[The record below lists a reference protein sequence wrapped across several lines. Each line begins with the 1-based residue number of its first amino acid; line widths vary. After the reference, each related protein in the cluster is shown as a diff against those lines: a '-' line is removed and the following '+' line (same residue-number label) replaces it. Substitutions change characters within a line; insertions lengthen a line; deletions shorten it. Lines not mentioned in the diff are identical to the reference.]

1 MFDQPSMKIAS
12 ASEVRNVLAE
22 IAATDFPTI
31 VELRQAVEPVLR
43 ALAQAPEILREL
55 LDGSLPGAC
64 ERDKDAVKLVLWR
77 CPETKAALRLHR
89 FLGSGPDRPHSHRW
103 PFVTHILR
111 GEYRHAIY
119 AVSGDLREGLDLD
132 DLILTTERI
141 EREGTAYALDH
152 RVIHVVDP
160 DPDALT
166 LMFRGPARSD
176 KLLVIDQG
184 AGDTYWHFGSTEAE
198 GQQNRYSQTMNV
210 QETNQEVGHILK
222 VLGLAPSASSHNP

>member
-1 MFDQPSMKIAS
+1 LSDQPSIKISS
-12 ASEVRNVLAE
+12 AGDVRDVLTE

-43 ALAQAPEILREL
+43 ALAQAPGVLKEL
-55 LDGSLPGAC
+55 LDGALPGAC

-77 CPETKAALRLHR
+77 CPKTKAALRLHR

-103 PFVTHILR
+103 PFVTHILQ
-111 GEYRHAIY
+111 GKYRHAIY
-119 AVSGDLREGLDLD
+119 AVSGGLRENLDLE
-132 DLILTTERI
+132 DLTLTTERI

-160 DPDALT
+160 DPDTLT
-166 LMFRGPARSD
+166 LMFRGAAQSD
-176 KLLVIDQG
+176 RLLVIDHG

-198 GQQNRYSQTMNV
+198 GQQNRYSQTMSV
-210 QETNQEVGHILK
+210 QETNQEAGHILK
-222 VLGLAPSASSHNP
+222 VMSLVPSAASPNP